1 VNIFFLEQKLYCMSW
16 YQTASSEDVPKSGAS
31 LPSAKKIDYKGGK
44 IQANMVA
51 RVAKDLDQM
60 VHGGEAGFSYWN
72 AEESRTVPVK
82 KFEMIVLGA
91 FWRVDTF
98 TGGGAIKITSSPV
111 LDIKRDV
118 MQLYK
123 AGEKWTSGLY
133 SDLKEQF
140 PTKETR
146 AYRYLLLFSPTTKKL
161 ATIQLNNTVD
171 NALRRSFFELEN
183 PGKEIQPKANLWS
196 IDGDDRRFF
205 VLLYT
210 GVLTMLDADGK
221 AHAGKGE
228 GYIAPVFQIAKITP
242 ESADVFA
249 EATEAKASYIGVLEQ
264 RLSGKRGQ
272 ESTPAP
278 AVSPTEKQDAL
289 KAAAEALAGIGF
301 EPDLP
306 ETGEDDDL
314 PF

>member
-16 YQTASSEDVPKSGAS
+16 YQPASAYDAPKSGAS

-133 SDLKEQF
+133 SDLK
-140 PTKETR
+140 
-146 AYRYLLLFSPTTKKL
+146 
-161 ATIQLNNTVD
+161 
-171 NALRRSFFELEN
+171 
-183 PGKEIQPKANLWS
+183 
-196 IDGDDRRFF
+196 
-205 VLLYT
+205 
-210 GVLTMLDADGK
+210 
-221 AHAGKGE
+221 
-228 GYIAPVFQIAKITP
+228 
-242 ESADVFA
+242 
-249 EATEAKASYIGVLEQ
+249 
-264 RLSGKRGQ
+264 
-272 ESTPAP
+272 
-278 AVSPTEKQDAL
+278 
-289 KAAAEALAGIGF
+289 
-301 EPDLP
+301 
-306 ETGEDDDL
+306 
-314 PF
+314 